1 VNASTSRSRGL
12 SADRLPSSARPPT
25 AAQPSVLHEAIELG
39 ITHIDTGDFYGLF
52 VANQI
57 IGEVLYPYPDDPPIV
72 TKVGS
77 CRAPKGGRTTHARSP
92 RPAAGPIE
100 YSHPHNK

>member
-1 VNASTSRSRGL
+1 MQLAGPGVFGS
-12 SADRLPSSARPPT
+12 PPT

-39 ITHIDTGDFYGLF
+39 ITHIDTGNFYGLF

-57 IGEVLYPYPDDPPIV
+57 IGEVLYPYPDDPDIV

-77 CRAPKGGRTTHARSP
+77 YRAPKAAGPPTHARP